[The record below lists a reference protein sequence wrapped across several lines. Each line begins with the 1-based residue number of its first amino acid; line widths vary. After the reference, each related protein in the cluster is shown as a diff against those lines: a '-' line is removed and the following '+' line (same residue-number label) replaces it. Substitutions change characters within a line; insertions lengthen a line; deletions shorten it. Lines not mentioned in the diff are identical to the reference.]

1 MSRTPFKFHH
11 ITKEVSHTPMEY
23 DNLQT
28 YNFAFCDSSSKKSR
42 NFIMR
47 IHYGH
52 DPGKLSVF
60 RGSYNVEI
68 LDLNKDN
75 NNNQSHVIQ
84 SVTLDSNEY
93 GMLLWKL
100 EWPLN
105 KGSYSL
111 IKLRDNVYKLFSIA
125 ADPSKWLISIEIDTK
140 NNKIRQS
147 SFNTG
152 VPGQICAISNYSNKI
167 IIIYQDDNNSYVD
180 YMFVD

>member
-11 ITKEVSHTPMEY
+11 ITKEISHTPMEY
-23 DNLQT
+23 DNLET
-28 YNFAFCDSSSKKSR
+28 YNFAFSDSSSKKSR
-42 NFIMR
+42 NFILR

-60 RGSYNVEI
+60 RGSYNIEI

-75 NNNQSHVIQ
+75 NQYVIQ

-100 EWPLN
+100 EYSLN

-111 IKLRDNVYKLFSIA
+111 IKLRDNVYKLFSLA
-125 ADPSKWLISIEIDTK
+125 ADPAKWLISIEIDTK

-180 YMFVD
+180 